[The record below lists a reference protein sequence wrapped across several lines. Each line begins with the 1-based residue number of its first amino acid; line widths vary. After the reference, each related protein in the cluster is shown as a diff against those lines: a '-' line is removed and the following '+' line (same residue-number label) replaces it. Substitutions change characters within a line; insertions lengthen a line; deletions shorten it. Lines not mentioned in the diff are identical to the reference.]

1 MADSTQKS
9 SSFQLILETT
19 EQLIQEKG
27 CRLTTLQDIINRSGL
42 SKGAIYHYVSGK
54 DELFGLILKSRV
66 EEMNARF
73 YAVAASSDNQGI
85 ENPLKLIAQTV
96 MKATD
101 PNDVSNKIFVYLLG
115 QMDNPKVANLL
126 KEVYH
131 FTVETSKKWIEYG
144 QQSRVIPPSIDA
156 EKMALTFLTFMYG
169 LRVQNTITQEA
180 GRIGFAEVFEVMF
193 RSLQ

>member
-1 MADSTQKS
+1 
-9 SSFQLILETT
+9 
-19 EQLIQEKG
+19 LIQERG

-54 DELFGLILKSRV
+54 DELFGLILKARV
-66 EEMNARF
+66 EQMNARF
-73 YAVAASSDNQGI
+73 YEVAASQDTRGI
-85 ENPLKLIAQTV
+85 ENPLKLIAETV
-96 MKATD
+96 MQATD

-115 QMDNPKVANLL
+115 QMDNPKVASLL
-126 KEVYH
+126 REVYQ
-131 FTVETSKKWIEYG
+131 FTLETSKKWIAYG
-144 QQSRVIPPSIDA
+144 QQSQVIPPSVDA

-180 GRIGFAEVFEVMF
+180 GKISFADVFQVML